1 MTDATP
7 FLPGLS
13 PLAGKPLTAAMDAGN
28 LSANGG
34 LVVLRE
40 VADRLG
46 LARVIAGAIP
56 DARNPLFVR
65 HSYTDMITAR
75 MMMIAAGHEDCD
87 DIDALKADPA
97 LKIACGRAP
106 ESGADLMSQP
116 TLSRLENAPG
126 AATLFRVG
134 SRLIDF
140 FCASYSTPPRQI
152 VLDIDDTDDLVHGG
166 QQLALFNTHAGGH
179 CFQPIHIFEGD
190 SGKPI
195 LSLLRP
201 GKRPSVAEG
210 ARVLLHVVRR
220 IRRNWPKVRIL
231 VRADGTTAAPRC
243 SQYCAISPAI
253 TSSASRSTPSSTRW
267 PSRGASSARPASGR
281 HGRWCAAST
290 CSNTVRARGVARRK

>member
-1 MTDATP
+1 VSKPNRACNPGPSPIMTDATP

-13 PLAGKPLTAAMDAGN
+13 PLAGKPLAGKPLTAAMDAGN

-34 LVVLRE
+34 LVALRE

-56 DARNPLFVR
+56 DARNPVFVR

-75 MMMIAAGHEDCD
+75 MMMTAAGHEDCD

-116 TLSRLENAPG
+116 TLSRLEIAPG
-126 AATLFRVG
+126 AATLFWIGR
-134 SRLIDF
+134 
-140 FCASYSTPPRQI
+140 PRAWRPA
-152 VLDIDDTDDLVHGG
+152 T
-166 QQLALFNTHAGGH
+166 LFNTHAGGH

-253 TSSASRSTPSSTRW
+253 TSSASRSTPRSTRW
-267 PSRGASSARPASGR
+267 PSPGASSARPASGR
-281 HGRWCAAST
+281 HGQWCAAST
-290 CSNTVRARGVARRK
+290 CSNTARVRGVARRK